1 MEKTGGE
8 KVIPS
13 AEHSVNE
20 MVAIQHDI
28 AEEHVP
34 LLPSVGRV
42 LSPPPDIQV
51 KWNDI
56 TLSKE
61 QIYLN
66 E

>member
-1 MEKTGGE
+1 MEKTGDE

-51 KWNDI
+51 
-56 TLSKE
+56 
-61 QIYLN
+61 
-66 E
+66 

>member
-34 LLPSVGRV
+34 
-42 LSPPPDIQV
+42 Q
-51 KWNDI
+51 
-56 TLSKE
+56 
-61 QIYLN
+61 
-66 E
+66 